1 MLVSGKANQKKRMI
15 ASSTAAMR
23 ILLIIGG
30 GIAAYKSL
38 ELIRRL
44 KDSGASV
51 RVVMTSA
58 AREFITPLAV
68 ATLSGEA
75 VRDDLFSLTDEAE
88 IGHIELS
95 RSADL
100 VVVAP
105 ATAHLLA
112 RMAAG
117 LADDLATTLL
127 LATDKRTL
135 AAPAMNVRMWLHPAT
150 QRNIARLRQ
159 DGVLFVGPEEGP
171 MACGEFGPGR
181 MAEPAAILDAIEQA
195 LASGAPEASRP
206 AILAG

>member
-1 MLVSGKANQKKRMI
+1 MTVIPLSRA
-15 ASSTAAMR
+15 R
-23 ILLIIGG
+23 ILLIISG

-44 KDSGASV
+44 RDRGATV

-58 AREFITPLAV
+58 AKEFITPLSA

-75 VRDDLFSLTDEAE
+75 VRDDLFSLTDESL

-95 RSADL
+95 RAADL

-105 ATAHLLA
+105 ATANLLA

-135 AAPAMNVRMWLHPAT
+135 VAPAMNVRMWEHPAT
-150 QRNIARLRQ
+150 RRNVERLRA
-159 DGVLFVGPEEGP
+159 DGVLFVGPE
-171 MACGEFGPGR
+171 PG
-181 MAEPAAILDAIEQA
+181 A
-195 LASGAPEASRP
+195 
-206 AILAG
+206 